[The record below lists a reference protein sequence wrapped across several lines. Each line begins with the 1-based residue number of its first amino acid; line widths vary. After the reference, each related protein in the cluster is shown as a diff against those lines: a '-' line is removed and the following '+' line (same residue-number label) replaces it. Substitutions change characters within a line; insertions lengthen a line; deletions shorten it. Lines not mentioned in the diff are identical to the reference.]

1 MLLEVKK
8 VRYLDGYR
16 LELHFNDESVK
27 EVDLAGELYGEVFEP
42 LQEETY
48 FKQVA
53 VNPETNTIEWPNG
66 ADLAP
71 EFLHKIG
78 KDVEQMA

>member
-1 MLLEVKK
+1 MLLQVTK

-42 LQEETY
+42 LRQEAY

-53 VNPETNTIEWPNG
+53 MNRETNTIEWPNG